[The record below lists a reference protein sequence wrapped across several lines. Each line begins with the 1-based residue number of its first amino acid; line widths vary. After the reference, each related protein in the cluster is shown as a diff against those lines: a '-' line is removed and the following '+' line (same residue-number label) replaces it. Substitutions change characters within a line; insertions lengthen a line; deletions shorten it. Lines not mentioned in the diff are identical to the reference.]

1 MHIRFTFYIYSNNI
15 MTQQTFC
22 HRKIL
27 FAAVSLQQHFWPEC
41 LINFCHY
48 TTFTVKRNS
57 PSVLVRATAE
67 GRNIDLNVLWSLVHE
82 KTEVLPHIDKRILTH
97 CCSQCCKL
105 THTHTHTHTLSYSQ
119 SCRMTRELFI
129 SSGYHRWV
137 SRISEMMLLA
147 FLSA

>member
-1 MHIRFTFYIYSNNI
+1 

-105 THTHTHTHTLSYSQ
+105 THTHTYTHTLILSKLSYDKGIVHFLWLPQMGLPDLRDDVIGFFECLRGEKERAVKS
-119 SCRMTRELFI
+119 
-129 SSGYHRWV
+129 
-137 SRISEMMLLA
+137 LA
-147 FLSA
+147 LK